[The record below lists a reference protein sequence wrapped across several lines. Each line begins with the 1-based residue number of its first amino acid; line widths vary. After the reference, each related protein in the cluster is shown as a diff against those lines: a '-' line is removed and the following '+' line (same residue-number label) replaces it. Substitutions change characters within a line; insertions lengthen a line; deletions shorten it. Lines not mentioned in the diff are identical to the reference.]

1 MNKLL
6 NKIYVSFFFLIFSIS
21 TFGQEGLLDK
31 FLSSK
36 PLEGFLEF
44 FSSNLDKCI
53 NKNINNILDF
63 KIIIPKEL
71 HGIKISISQELLSEI
86 EKISGKT
93 ADYKE
98 TTRYLEKNQKTL
110 GSFVEEVGINE
121 EFILLF
127 NSYRDLEESP
137 PGVDME
143 EYESLMR
150 EFESFLDILRYTL
163 KSNPKKLK
171 ESAEKI
177 CNQQGIY

>member
-6 NKIYVSFFFLIFSIS
+6 KKIYVSFFFLIFSIS

-36 PLEGFLEF
+36 PLEGFQEF
-44 FSSNLDKCI
+44 FSSKLDKCI

-71 HGIKISISQELLSEI
+71 HEIKISISQELLSEI
-86 EKISGKT
+86 QKVSGET
-93 ADYKE
+93 RDLKE
-98 TTRYLEKNQKTL
+98 VRRYLETNQKTI
-110 GSFVEEVGINE
+110 GMFVDEVGINE
-121 EFILLF
+121 EFISML
-127 NSYRDLEESP
+127 NAYKDLEEGP

-143 EYESLMR
+143 EYESLM
-150 EFESFLDILRYTL
+150 EGLETFFDVVRYNL
-163 KSNPKKLK
+163 KNNPKKLK